1 MNKKS
6 PEKCAFRMNR
16 GERDQ
21 KKKKISSNSGRNF
34 KKSLKFNI
42 QWKQS
47 KSCFFQKKV
56 IPIVV

>member
-21 KKKKISSNSGRNF
+21 KKKSRQIREEIL
-34 KKSLKFNI
+34 KSL
-42 QWKQS
+42 
-47 KSCFFQKKV
+47 
-56 IPIVV
+56 

>member
-21 KKKKISSNSGRNF
+21 KKSRQIREEIL
-34 KKSLKFNI
+34 KSL
-42 QWKQS
+42 
-47 KSCFFQKKV
+47 
-56 IPIVV
+56 